1 MARFDTHALYEAL
14 ERRRTEMGLT
24 WQEVANATGVSAA
37 TLVRTK
43 KGGRL
48 EVDGML
54 AMVAW
59 LGSPVARFVRGGT
72 GPRFVA
78 VWEFEVRPDKVAE
91 FETAYGPDGDWVR
104 LFRLGDGYSGSL
116 LLKDRVVPHCYLT
129 VDRWRSED
137 AYARF
142 RERFAEE
149 YRALDERCKELTVRE
164 REIGAYDE

>member
-1 MARFDTHALYEAL
+1 MPRFDTTALYEAL
-14 ERRRTEMGLT
+14 ERRRSQLGLT
-24 WQEVANATGVSAA
+24 WQDVAQATGVSAA
-37 TLVRTK
+37 TLTRTK

-54 AMVAW
+54 AMVSW

-72 GPRFVA
+72 APRYVA
-78 VWEFEVRPDKVAE
+78 LWEFEVRPEKVAE
-91 FETAYGPDGDWVR
+91 FELAYGPDGDWVS
-104 LFRLGDGYSGSL
+104 LFRLAEGYSGSL

-149 YRALDERCKELTVRE
+149 YRALDERCKALTVRE
-164 REIGAYDE
+164 REIGGYDE